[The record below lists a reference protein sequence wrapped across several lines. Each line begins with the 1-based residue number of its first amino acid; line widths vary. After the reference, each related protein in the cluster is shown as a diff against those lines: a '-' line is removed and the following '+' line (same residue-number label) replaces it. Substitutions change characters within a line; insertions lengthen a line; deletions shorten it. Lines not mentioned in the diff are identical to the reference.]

1 MMSGVQL
8 GDGLRFIQRIGAGE
22 DEEVQLP
29 RAVDGLFICG
39 RLMGFSQWLIITPTA
54 PAAFKPSGRISRA
67 AAAAGGAYPYTSP
80 ARTDAS
86 CFPPHGGPPAPGR

>member
-54 PAAFKPSGRISRA
+54 PAAFKPSGRISAQPRPG
-67 AAAAGGAYPYTSP
+67 AGDPYTSP